1 MDFPFNI
8 TEPKALLLL
17 LTIPPVIYLG
27 LLNARARKRDRTRV
41 AASVAIRTLIL
52 LALTLAVAGLQWIS
66 SGGPLNVVFLV
77 DESASLTPAAHAAAL
92 DYVKQAI

>member
-1 MDFPFNI
+1 MDLPFNI

-41 AASVAIRTLIL
+41 AASVVIRTLIL

-77 DESASLTPAAHAAAL
+77 TSPLA
-92 DYVKQAI
+92 